1 MTGSDSIFLDTSPI
15 IYLIENNQRYYSK
28 VSRFL
33 IDSIINEMTFST
45 SVISVAEFGVK
56 PKKIGKLE
64 LINEMEQLLSS
75 LQVKVAD
82 VTIEIANLA
91 STLRAHYEF
100 LKGIDSLQLAT
111 AINLNCL
118 LFLTNDKAL
127 KQVSEIKVLTMDDLN

>member
-15 IYLIENNQRYYSK
+15 IYLIENNHRYYSK

-33 IDSIINEMTFST
+33 IDSIITEMTFST
-45 SVISVAEFGVK
+45 SVISIAEFGVK

-100 LKGIDSLQLAT
+100 LKGIDSLQLAV
-111 AINLNCL
+111 AINLNCN

>member
-1 MTGSDSIFLDTSPI
+1 
-15 IYLIENNQRYYSK
+15 
-28 VSRFL
+28 
-33 IDSIINEMTFST
+33 MTFST

>member
-1 MTGSDSIFLDTSPI
+1 MTGSNSIFLDTSPI

-33 IDSIINEMTFST
+33 VDSIITEMTFST
-45 SVISVAEFGVK
+45 SVISIAEFGVK

-91 STLRAHYEF
+91 STLRARYEF
-100 LKGIDSLQLAT
+100 LKGIDSLQLAV
-111 AINLNCL
+111 AINLNCN

-127 KQVSEIKVLTMDDLN
+127 KQVSEMKVLTIDDLN

>member
-1 MTGSDSIFLDTSPI
+1 M
-15 IYLIENNQRYYSK
+15 
-28 VSRFL
+28 
-33 IDSIINEMTFST
+33 IDSIITEMTFST
-45 SVISVAEFGVK
+45 SVISIAEFGVK

-91 STLRAHYEF
+91 STLRANYEF
-100 LKGIDSLQLAT
+100 LKGIDSLQLAV
-111 AINLNCL
+111 AINLNCN

-127 KQVSEIKVLTMDDLN
+127 KQVSEIKVVTIDDLN